1 VRLTAAEL
9 ELADWAIDPMG
20 AYWSDVVED
29 EDEDEPEDLPRTEG
43 NNLIIP
49 TDVRVIGDFLYR
61 VEIHVVDLAN
71 KQEPRDTALIRTARS
86 LGRKIREFAASVGFP
101 NVEPRM

>member
-43 NNLIIP
+43 TGL
-49 TDVRVIGDFLYR
+49 
-61 VEIHVVDLAN
+61 HLA
-71 KQEPRDTALIRTARS
+71 S
-86 LGRKIREFAASVGFP
+86 AS
-101 NVEPRM
+101 